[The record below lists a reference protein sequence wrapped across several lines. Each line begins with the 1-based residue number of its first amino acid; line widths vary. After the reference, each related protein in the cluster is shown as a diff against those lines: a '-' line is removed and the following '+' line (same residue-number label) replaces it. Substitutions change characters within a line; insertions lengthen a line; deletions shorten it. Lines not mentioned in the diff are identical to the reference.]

1 MSPSRIC
8 IVGLDS
14 YGMLSGEENP
24 KYIGGES
31 IKHVL
36 LARAWRDLGH
46 DVSMIVH
53 DEGQGAR
60 RQHDGITAIAAHS
73 RHGGLRGLRFFHP
86 RATRLVSAMIAA
98 DADIYYQSP
107 AGAYTGITAWF
118 CGATGRRFIFRVA
131 SDSDCEKE
139 HGRIQFWRDRKLYSY
154 GLRRADFVAAQTEY
168 QAQLLRENHGVE
180 SSVVNMMVEPPR
192 TAAAVE
198 KDIDVLWVSNLRA
211 LKRPELALE
220 LARQLPKVKFSI
232 AGGPMP
238 GGETYYEDVRAA
250 AARLPNVTMHGAV
263 RYADSGA
270 LFDRAKIFLNTSSI
284 EGFPNT
290 FLQAWIRGVPVVSFF
305 DPDSLVQRLQLGHI
319 ANSVDEMRE
328 AISSLLED
336 EADRELTGRRA
347 REFAAREYTTGV
359 AARYLELLNQ
369 ISPPKRQGAAHWTKP
384 GANQRVNQGADLP

>member
-1 MSPSRIC
+1 MTTQRIC

-14 YGMLSGEENP
+14 YGMLSGEGNP

-31 IKHVL
+31 IQHVL
-36 LARAWRDLGH
+36 LARAWRDLGN
-46 DVSMIVH
+46 DVSIIVH

-60 RQHDGITAIAAHS
+60 RQIDGITAIAAHT
-73 RHGGLRGLRFFHP
+73 RHGGIRGLRFFHP
-86 RATRLVSAMIAA
+86 RATRLLSALIAA
-98 DADIYYQSP
+98 DADVYYQSP

-118 CGATGRRFIFRVA
+118 CRRTGRRFIFRVA

-139 HGRIQFWRDRKLYSY
+139 HGRIQFWRDRKLYNY
-154 GLRRADFVAAQTEY
+154 GLQRADLVAAQTEV
-168 QAQLLRENHGVE
+168 QAQMLRENHAIE
-180 SSVVNMMVEPPR
+180 SPVVNMMVEPPR
-192 TAAAVE
+192 NGSE
-198 KDIDVLWVSNLRA
+198 RDKDIDVLWVSNLRA

-220 LARQLPKVKFSI
+220 LARQLPQVQFLLV
-232 AGGPMP
+232 GGPMP

-250 AARLPNVTMHGAV
+250 AARLPNVSMYGAV
-263 RYADSGA
+263 RYPDIGT

-328 AISSLLED
+328 AICSLLED
-336 EADRELTGRRA
+336 DADRQLTGRRA
-347 REFAAREYTTGV
+347 RDFATREYTTGV

-369 ISPPKRQGAAHWTKP
+369 KSPQKRLAADQWAK
-384 GANQRVNQGADLP
+384 GADLP

>member
-1 MSPSRIC
+1 MSARRIC

-14 YGMLSGEENP
+14 YGMLSGEGNP
-24 KYIGGES
+24 KYIGGEA
-31 IKHVL
+31 IQHVL

-46 DVSMIVH
+46 DVSIIVH

-60 RQHDGITAIAAHS
+60 REFDGITAIAAHT

-86 RATRLVSAMIAA
+86 RATRLLSALIAA

-118 CGATGRRFIFRVA
+118 CRATGRRFIFRVA

-139 HGRIQFWRDRKLYSY
+139 HGRIQFWRDRKLYNY
-154 GLRRADFVAAQTEY
+154 GLRRADMVAAQTEY
-168 QAQLLRENHGVE
+168 QAQMLRENHDIE
-180 SSVVNMMVEPPR
+180 SVTLNMLVEPPR
-192 TAAAVE
+192 NAVQRD

-220 LARQLPKVKFSI
+220 LARQLPDVKFSL

-238 GGETYYEDVRAA
+238 KGETYYEDVCAA
-250 AARLPNVTMHGAV
+250 AARLPNVKMHGPV
-263 RYADSGA
+263 RYADSGL

-305 DPDSLVQRLQLGHI
+305 DPDSLVQRLQLGQI

-328 AISSLLED
+328 AIRSLLEND
-336 EADRELTGRRA
+336 GERQLTGRRA
-347 REFAAREYTTGV
+347 REFATREFTTGV
-359 AARYLELLNQ
+359 AARYLELLDRHAPQ
-369 ISPPKRQGAAHWTKP
+369 MRLGTAQG
-384 GANQRVNQGADLP
+384 VNQGADLP

>member
-1 MSPSRIC
+1 MSARRIC

-31 IKHVL
+31 IQHVL

-60 RQHDGITAIAAHS
+60 REHEGITAIAAHT
-73 RHGGLRGLRFFHP
+73 RHGGMPGLRFFHP
-86 RATRLVSAMIAA
+86 RATRLSSALIAA
-98 DADIYYQSP
+98 DADVYYQSP

-118 CGATGRRFIFRVA
+118 CRATGRRFMFRVA

-154 GLRRADFVAAQTEY
+154 GLRRADLVAAQTEF
-168 QAQLLRENHGVE
+168 QAQMLRENHGIE
-180 SSVVNMMVEPPR
+180 SAVVNMMVEPPR
-192 TAAAVE
+192 NGVPVE

-220 LARQLPKVKFSI
+220 LARQLPAVRFSI

-263 RYADSGA
+263 RYADSGV

-336 EADRELTGRRA
+336 EGDRQLTGRRA
-347 REFAAREYTTGV
+347 REFATREFTTGV
-359 AARYLELLNQ
+359 AARYLELLDRQ
-369 ISPPKRQGAAHWTKP
+369 SPPMRLRTAQSA
-384 GANQRVNQGADLP
+384 NQGADLP

>member
-1 MSPSRIC
+1 MSARRIC

-14 YGMLSGEENP
+14 YGMLSGEGNP
-24 KYIGGES
+24 KYIGGEA
-31 IKHVL
+31 IQHVL

-46 DVSMIVH
+46 DVSIIVH

-60 RQHDGITAIAAHS
+60 RKHDGITAIAAHT
-73 RHGGLRGLRFFHP
+73 RTGGVRGLRFFHP
-86 RATRLVSAMIAA
+86 RATRLLSALIAA
-98 DADIYYQSP
+98 DAEVYYQSP

-118 CGATGRRFIFRVA
+118 CRRTGRQFIFRVA

-139 HGRIQFWRDRKLYSY
+139 HGRIQFWRDRKLYNY
-154 GLRRADFVAAQTEY
+154 GLRRADLVAAQTEF
-168 QAQLLRENHGVE
+168 QEQSLRENHGVE
-180 SSVVNMMVEPPR
+180 SVVVNMLVEPPR
-192 TAAAVE
+192 NGAPVD

-220 LARQLPKVKFSI
+220 LARQLPQVKFVI

-250 AARLPNVTMHGAV
+250 AARLSNVKMLGAV
-263 RYADSGA
+263 RYADSGV

-305 DPDSLVQRLQLGHI
+305 DPDTLVQRLQLGHI

-328 AISSLLED
+328 AMRSLLED
-336 EADRELTGRRA
+336 DADRLRTGRRA
-347 REFAAREYTTGV
+347 RDFATREYTTGV

-369 ISPPKRQGAAHWTKP
+369 NSPTKRLEADAWAK
-384 GANQRVNQGADLP
+384 GANLP